1 MPATHALVTKLVQLI
16 VETGMLTALMAT
28 IDLILFMAFP
38 HTAYH
43 AAIALTL
50 AKLYSNSMLVILNS
64 RIRIIGG
71 RNPIPGDTIAV
82 DMSTGYRGGP
92 KFATRRSEL
101 TTLGG
106 VHIQEQTWTESES
119 IPMEEP
125 QVNIPPYK
133 FRQPYSP
140 STQNAYGVTKPRH
153 LAEDV

>member
-82 DMSTGYRGGP
+82 DVSGSYRSGP

-125 QVNIPPYK
+125 QVNAN
-133 FRQPYSP
+133 
-140 STQNAYGVTKPRH
+140 STI
-153 LAEDV
+153 